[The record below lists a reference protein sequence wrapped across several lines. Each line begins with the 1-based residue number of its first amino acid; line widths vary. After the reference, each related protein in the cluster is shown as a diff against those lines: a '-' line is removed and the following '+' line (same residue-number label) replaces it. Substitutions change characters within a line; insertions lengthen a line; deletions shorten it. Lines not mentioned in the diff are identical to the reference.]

1 MQRLAAARVRKRR
14 GRSDDPASRLGSDT
28 APDQRSS
35 LRVGIDLVSVSDVP
49 ASVERFG
56 DQYVRRIFTP
66 HEVDYCRGGGRGEE
80 PVPAAETAPTPR
92 PSRRQRPSD
101 ARDRPTP
108 ETVPT
113 PSPCYSYESL
123 AARFAAK
130 EATVKVLRP
139 VGARPDWRDIEV
151 HRSSDGWT
159 EIRLF
164 GKAAVLAAE
173 AGIDELAV
181 SLTHEGSTAAAV
193 VVGVCR
199 PGDRSAVQDT
209 TIDRGEV

>member
-1 MQRLAAARVRKRR
+1 MKA
-14 GRSDDPASRLGSDT
+14 
-28 APDQRSS
+28 
-35 LRVGIDLVSVSDVP
+35 
-49 ASVERFG
+49 
-56 DQYVRRIFTP
+56 
-66 HEVDYCRGGGRGEE
+66 
-80 PVPAAETAPTPR
+80 
-92 PSRRQRPSD
+92 
-101 ARDRPTP
+101 
-108 ETVPT
+108 
-113 PSPCYSYESL
+113 
-123 AARFAAK
+123 
-130 EATVKVLRP
+130 LRP

-164 GKAAVLAAE
+164 GQAAVLAAE

>member
-1 MQRLAAARVRKRR
+1 MTPPSAR
-14 GRSDDPASRLGSDT
+14 SDT
-28 APDQRSS
+28 APDQSSS
-35 LRVGIDLVSVSDVP
+35 LRVGIDLVSVSDVM

-66 HEVDYCRGGGRGEE
+66 HEVDCCRGGGRGEE
-80 PVPAAETAPTPR
+80 SVPAT
-92 PSRRQRPSD
+92 
-101 ARDRPTP
+101 

-113 PSPCYSYESL
+113 PATVPTAGPCYSYESL

-130 EATVKVLRP
+130 EAAVKALRP
-139 VGARPDWRDIEV
+139 VGPRPHWRDIEV

>member
-1 MQRLAAARVRKRR
+1 MTPP
-14 GRSDDPASRLGSDT
+14 PAGSDT

-35 LRVGIDLVSVSDVP
+35 LRVGIDLVSVSDVM

-66 HEVDYCRGGGRGEE
+66 HEVDCCRGGGRGEE
-80 PVPAAETAPTPR
+80 PVPAAETVPTP
-92 PSRRQRPSD
+92 
-101 ARDRPTP
+101 A
-108 ETVPT
+108 TVPT
-113 PSPCYSYESL
+113 AGPCYSYESL

-130 EATVKVLRP
+130 EATVKALRP

>member
-1 MQRLAAARVRKRR
+1 MTPPTA
-14 GRSDDPASRLGSDT
+14 GSDT
-28 APDQRSS
+28 VADQKSS
-35 LRVGIDLVSVSDVP
+35 LRVGIDLVSVADVV

-56 DQYVRRIFTP
+56 DHYVRRIFTP
-66 HEVDYCRGGGRGEE
+66 HEVEYCRADHR
-80 PVPAAETAPTPR
+80 PAEGWLTADTTPTAEGWLTADTTPTAAPW
-92 PSRRQRPSD
+92 
-101 ARDRPTP
+101 
-108 ETVPT
+108 
-113 PSPCYSYESL
+113 YSYQSL

-130 EATVKVLRP
+130 EAAVKVLRP

-151 HRSSDGWT
+151 FRSSDGWT

-199 PGDRSAVQDT
+199 PGELSAVQDT
-209 TIDRGEV
+209 MIDRGEV

>member
-1 MQRLAAARVRKRR
+1 MT
-14 GRSDDPASRLGSDT
+14 PASRGSDT
-28 APDQRSS
+28 VADQRSS
-35 LRVGIDLVSVSDVP
+35 LRVGIDLVSVSDVV

-66 HEVDYCRGGGRGEE
+66 HEVEYCRADHL
-80 PVPAAETAPTPR
+80 PAASGSGPATGAGADTG
-92 PSRRQRPSD
+92 
-101 ARDRPTP
+101 
-108 ETVPT
+108 
-113 PSPCYSYESL
+113 YSYESM

-130 EATVKVLRP
+130 EAAVKVLRP
-139 VGARPDWRDIEV
+139 AGARPGWLDIEV
-151 HRSSDGWT
+151 YRSSDGWT

-164 GKAAVLAAE
+164 GKAAALAAE

-193 VVGVCR
+193 VIGVCR
-199 PGDRSAVQDT
+199 PGDRFAVQDT